1 MDYLLLTCLAVSF
14 LATYLL
20 MPYWIRAAIKT
31 GLVGKDVNKFE
42 RPDVAEFGGIVIVAG
57 FMAGV
62 LTYMGLIT
70 FYFKTTANLILIL
83 AAVSTI
89 LGITIVGML
98 DDLLGWKVGLAQ
110 WEKPL
115 LTLPVALPVM
125 AVNAGESVMN
135 LPIFGAVD
143 FGILYPL
150 IIIPAGIV
158 GAANGYNMLAGY
170 NGLEA
175 GMGAI
180 ILGALGFAAWQGGYG
195 WVAVFSLCM
204 VFALLAFLRYNWYPA
219 KVFPGDTATYSIG
232 ALIACVAILGDMERI
247 AMGLFALYFIE
258 FLLKARTKFKGECF
272 SKPMEDGVLT
282 CPGRTETLTH
292 VVIKL
297 GTFKEKKLVIVILT
311 IQLAIAML
319 VLLVS

>member
-1 MDYLLLTCLAVSF
+1 MDYLLLTCLAISF
-14 LATYLL
+14 LTTYLL
-20 MPYWIRAAIKT
+20 MPYWIRAAVRT
-31 GLVGKDVNKFE
+31 GLIGKDMNKFE
-42 RPDVAEFGGIVIVAG
+42 KPEVAEFGGIVIVAG

-62 LTYMGLIT
+62 LTYIGLNT
-70 FYFKTTANLILIL
+70 FYFNNTAQLILIL

-98 DDLLGWKVGLAQ
+98 DDLLGWKAGLAQ

-115 LTLPVALPVM
+115 LTLPVALPM
-125 AVNAGESVMN
+125 MEVNAGESAMN
-135 LPIFGAVD
+135 LPILGAVD

-158 GAANGYNMLAGY
+158 GAASGYNMLAGY

-175 GMGAI
+175 SMGVI
-180 ILGALGFAAWQGGYG
+180 ILGALGFVAWQGGYG

-204 VFALLAFLRYNWYPA
+204 VFALLAFLKYNWYPA

-232 ALIACVAILGDMERI
+232 ALIACVAILGNMEKI

-258 FLLKARTKFKGECF
+258 FLIKTSTKFKGECF
-272 SKPMEDGVLT
+272 GIPEEDDVLT
-282 CPGRTETLTH
+282 CPGKAESLTH
-292 VVIKL
+292 VVMKL
-297 GTFKEKKLVIVILT
+297 GKFKERSLVTTILA